1 MVESGAMQQP
11 SERVSELTR
20 NMWKKKFYA
29 VFWDGRGADLAPL
42 LPQHL
47 EYMIAIEKDG
57 KMLASGPLDFGRSSD
72 GMTILRV
79 DSEAEAREIAS
90 NDPFVKNG
98 VRSFTMREWL
108 VMEGSFSMRVN
119 FSDRS
124 IEID

>member
-1 MVESGAMQQP
+1 MGEGIAMSQP
-11 SERVSELTR
+11 SERVRELTR

-29 VFWDGRGADLAPL
+29 VFWEGRDADLTPL
-42 LPQHL
+42 LAEHL
-47 EYMIAIEKDG
+47 AYMIAVEKAG

-79 DSEAEAREIAS
+79 NSESEAREIAN

-108 VMEGSFSMRVN
+108 VMEGSFSVKVN

-124 IEID
+124 IDIA